1 MRASGPLGVTSYDE
15 GDRTAWVVLAIHASI
30 VLFGTLAMV
39 TILAGDFP
47 VFLQGPYTAE
57 VFRWSW
63 KFTGPAYVVLGC
75 LAALVHSAPRIG
87 TTRALTLFAAASVVA
102 LAGELAGTTFGL
114 PFGPYHYTD
123 MLGYKLGGHVP
134 FPIPISWYYML
145 YGSLAMCGR
154 LLSADDSNATR
165 WRWAFVAGAILTAW
179 DVPQDPAMTAV
190 SPVHWVWDFASF
202 PAWVPAWLKAGLF
215 YGMPISNW
223 IGWLITGSLV
233 ARVMLAIIPPTTW
246 RDAVAPSSLPLVLYA
261 LNGVMP
267 IAMCA
272 RHGMWWAVILG
283 VALMGLPVW
292 LSVRAGAAHAGSR
305 SPTGGTAA
313 LEVSGG

>member
-1 MRASGPLGVTSYDE
+1 MSAPGRLEVDGVGRRDRA
-15 GDRTAWVVLAIHASI
+15 AWVVLAIHASL

-47 VFLQGPYTAE
+47 SLLQGPYTAE
-57 VFRWSW
+57 VFRLSW

-75 LAALVHSAPRIG
+75 IAALVHSIPRIG
-87 TTRALTLFAAASVVA
+87 AARAVTLLVAASLVA
-102 LAGELAGTTFGL
+102 LGGELAGTTLGL

-123 MLGYKLGGHVP
+123 MLGYKIGGHVP

-145 YGSLAMCGR
+145 YGSLAICGR
-154 LLSADDSNATR
+154 LLVADDSNATR
-165 WRWAFVAGAILTAW
+165 WTWALVAGAILTAW

-190 SPVHWVWDFASF
+190 SPVHWVWDYADF
-202 PAWVPAWLKAGLF
+202 PAGVPLWLKAGFF
-215 YGMPISNW
+215 YGMPLSNW
-223 IGWLITGSLV
+223 IGWLLTGSLV
-233 ARVMLAIIPPTTW
+233 ARVMLALVPPTTW

-272 RHGMWWAVILG
+272 RHGLWWAAILG
-283 VALMGLPVW
+283 LALMGAPVW
-292 LSVRAGAAHAGSR
+292 LAVRSRAARAGSGSLIAR
-305 SPTGGTAA
+305 TSVVGVGGD
-313 LEVSGG
+313 